1 MTSFYQATIPLVA
14 AHAGGARLAARGAKP
29 RTLCRAFARHSSS
42 APHGSH
48 SHTLLSQL

>member
-14 AHAGGARLAARGAKP
+14 AHAARCAPCGARRKP
-29 RTLCRAFARHSSS
+29 RTLCRAFARHSST

-48 SHTLLSQL
+48 SHALLSQL